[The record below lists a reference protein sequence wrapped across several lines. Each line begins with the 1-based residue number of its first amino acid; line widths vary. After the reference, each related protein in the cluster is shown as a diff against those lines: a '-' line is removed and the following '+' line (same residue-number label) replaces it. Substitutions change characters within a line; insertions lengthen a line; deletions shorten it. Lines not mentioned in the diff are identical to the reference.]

1 MIGLIVGIGFTKI
14 EKVRVAPEQEFDI
27 GVTVYKL
34 NKGIF
39 EEELVVNANM
49 FPVPERGAKPI
60 KFELCVQL
68 YVVFATREPVKIMSL
83 VSVPLHLT

>member
-1 MIGLIVGIGFTKI
+1 M
-14 EKVRVAPEQEFDI
+14 
-27 GVTVYKL
+27 GVTEKTL
-34 NKGIF
+34 ITGTF
-39 EEELVVNANM
+39 ERELAVNANI